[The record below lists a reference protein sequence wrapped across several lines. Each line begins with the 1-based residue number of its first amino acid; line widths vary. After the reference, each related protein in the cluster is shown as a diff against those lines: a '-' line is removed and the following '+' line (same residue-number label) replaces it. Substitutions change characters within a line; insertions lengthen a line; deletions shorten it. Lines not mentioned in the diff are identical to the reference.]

1 MMLNVS
7 TEVISVNIFRRGAD
21 IVRRGQAEIHA
32 GKQVLL
38 FSGIPETADADTL
51 RIFGAEG
58 MTCSNFRVRNSGED
72 AEESP
77 EIKELQTRIREL
89 RELQEVKKLQA
100 DLWKTNGDFTGRV
113 QASPAEVEEYIAKL
127 PERIGTLQ
135 AEIARAEKETA
146 ELEKKRAEL
155 MEKAE
160 LPAVTADVTSD
171 RAGTFTFEVRYHD
184 TAASWEPVYEIHS
197 DGEGPVEF
205 ILRARMCENTGED
218 WNGINLSLFTGTPSA
233 GGVMPNVTPLFL
245 DIRENVMANR
255 HFMPNPMMGMA
266 MAAKAAGAAPM
277 EARVLA
283 DSAPVRLEAEEAEE
297 KSDGTMTE
305 YAIPDKKDIPGNGEA
320 AFADLK
326 TWSVPAEY
334 HIMTAPELHPG
345 VFLVAEIAA
354 GDYPFT
360 DTQQIEIYLKDRYSG
375 SYHLTPD
382 FSGEKDTFTLGRDE
396 RVQVSRKEILKKTS
410 ETFLKGQ
417 KVTEFRYETTL
428 ANVSGQDLT
437 VTMKDQIPVSRSKDI
452 AVTALDTGDASR
464 EEETGILTRRIAL
477 SPGERKTVTTA
488 WKTAWPKDKKIQE
501 IREAVLPESRGGRI
515 CPECG
520 ARTEGKF
527 CTTCGCRLP

>member
-135 AEIARAEKETA
+135 AEIARAAKET
-146 ELEKKRAEL
+146 AEL

-205 ILRARMCENTGED
+205 ILRER
-218 WNGINLSLFTGTPSA
+218 P
-233 GGVMPNVTPLFL
+233 PL
-245 DIRENVMANR
+245 
-255 HFMPNPMMGMA
+255 
-266 MAAKAAGAAPM
+266 
-277 EARVLA
+277 
-283 DSAPVRLEAEEAEE
+283 AE
-297 KSDGTMTE
+297 
-305 YAIPDKKDIPGNGEA
+305 
-320 AFADLK
+320 
-326 TWSVPAEY
+326 
-334 HIMTAPELHPG
+334 
-345 VFLVAEIAA
+345 
-354 GDYPFT
+354 
-360 DTQQIEIYLKDRYSG
+360 
-375 SYHLTPD
+375 
-382 FSGEKDTFTLGRDE
+382 
-396 RVQVSRKEILKKTS
+396 
-410 ETFLKGQ
+410 
-417 KVTEFRYETTL
+417 
-428 ANVSGQDLT
+428 
-437 VTMKDQIPVSRSKDI
+437 
-452 AVTALDTGDASR
+452 
-464 EEETGILTRRIAL
+464 
-477 SPGERKTVTTA
+477 
-488 WKTAWPKDKKIQE
+488 
-501 IREAVLPESRGGRI
+501 
-515 CPECG
+515 
-520 ARTEGKF
+520 
-527 CTTCGCRLP
+527 